1 MTLQRCNS
9 DDIPEPSQTSS
20 FCLKQSILFKTSTI
34 KQKTLHQTLEA
45 VSCGGQDVCSQIT
58 RHLLMSWI
66 AVGQKTQRKTEDDDT
81 LYEQH
86 PIISLPLSLYLYLY
100 LCRLDSWRRRWWPEW
115 TCNMPQWWQNTSSE
129 KEEDALQ
136 TTSFSLLL
144 SWKV

>member
-1 MTLQRCNS
+1 MVTSPPAFVQPMTLQRCNS

-34 KQKTLHQTLEA
+34 KQKTLHQILEA
-45 VSCGGQDVCSQIT
+45 VSCGGQGVCSQIT

-66 AVGQKTQRKTEDDDT
+66 ALGQKTQRKTEDDDT

-86 PIISLPLSLYLYLY
+86 PIISLSLSLYLDLY
-100 LCRLDSWRRRWWPEW
+100 LCRLDSRRRRWCPEW

-129 KEEDALQ
+129 KEEDAL
-136 TTSFSLLL
+136 
-144 SWKV
+144 